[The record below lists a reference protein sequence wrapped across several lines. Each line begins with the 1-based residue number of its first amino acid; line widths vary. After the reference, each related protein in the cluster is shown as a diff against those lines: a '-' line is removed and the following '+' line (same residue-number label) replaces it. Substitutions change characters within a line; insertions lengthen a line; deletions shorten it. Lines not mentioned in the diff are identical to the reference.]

1 VLHEPILAQIV
12 RGGNAACLALVV
24 AVDNIC
30 VSQIPDTIV
39 LRRDRDLAPRQNEIW
54 VRRSLFGLVCLVP
67 VLALANVFGQS
78 PQTSTGAVAAAR
90 LSVSAPSRVR
100 GGLLYQ
106 ARFRITARKKLT
118 QAALVFD
125 RGWLDGLTI
134 NTMEPSP
141 VSESSKDGKLALGL
155 GPISAGHSYALVL
168 DFQVN
173 PTTVG
178 NQDQALTLYEGDQAL
193 VTLHRTLTVFP

>member
-1 VLHEPILAQIV
+1 VQ
-12 RGGNAACLALVV
+12 GGNATPCLAPVA
-24 AVDNIC
+24 AVDNIS

-39 LRRDRDLAPRQNEIW
+39 LRRDRDLGPRANDIW
-54 VRRSLFGLVCLVP
+54 IRRGLFALICAVP
-67 VLALANVFGQS
+67 VLALANLFGQS
-78 PQTSTGAVAAAR
+78 PETSTGAAAAAR

-106 ARFRITARKKLT
+106 ARFSVTARKSLA

-125 RGWLDGLTI
+125 RGWLDGLTL
-134 NTMEPSP
+134 NTVEPSP
-141 VSESSKDGKLALGL
+141 VSESSKNGKLALDL
-155 GPISAGHSYALVL
+155 GPISAGHSYVLVL

-178 NQDQALTLYEGDQAL
+178 NQGQTLTLYDGDQAL

>member
-1 VLHEPILAQIV
+1 
-12 RGGNAACLALVV
+12 
-24 AVDNIC
+24 

-39 LRRDRDLAPRQNEIW
+39 LRRDRDLGPRQNDIW
-54 VRRSLFGLVCLVP
+54 VRRGLFALVCVVP
-67 VLALANVFGQS
+67 ILALFNVFGQR
-78 PQTSTGAVAAAR
+78 PQTSTGTAAQAG
-90 LSVSAPSRVR
+90 LSVSSPSRVR

-106 ARFRITARKKLT
+106 ARFSVNAKKKLA
-118 QAALVFD
+118 QAELVLD

-141 VSESSKDGKLALGL
+141 ASQTSRDGKLALDL
-155 GPISAGHSYALVL
+155 GPLSAGQSYVLVL

-178 NQDQALTLYEGDQAL
+178 RQDQAVTLYDGNRAL
-193 VTLHRTLTVFP
+193 ITLHRTLTVFP

>member
-1 VLHEPILAQIV
+1 MA
-12 RGGNAACLALVV
+12 
-24 AVDNIC
+24 
-30 VSQIPDTIV
+30 QIPDTIV
-39 LRRDRDLAPRQNEIW
+39 LRRDRDLGPRRNDIW
-54 VRRSLFGLVCLVP
+54 VRRGLFALVCVVP
-67 VLALANVFGQS
+67 VLALLNVFGQR
-78 PQTSTGAVAAAR
+78 PDTSTGTAAAAG

-106 ARFRITARKKLT
+106 ARFKVTAKQKLA
-118 QAALVFD
+118 QAELVLD

-141 VSESSKDGKLALGL
+141 ASQTSRDGKLALDL
-155 GPISAGHSYALVL
+155 GPVSAGQSYVLVL

-178 NQDQALTLYEGDQAL
+178 RQDQGLTLYDGNRAL
-193 VTLHRTLTVFP
+193 ITLHRTLTVFP